1 MAVIDRASVIAQAS
15 DSSGFYIVPVGGAFL
30 IGTATI
36 GGYDAFDRVTAW
48 PAGVNFPTLWT
59 QNSVARVA
67 VGPQYSQTRISDAT
81 VWHNIA
87 GLAYTGMG
95 PMQGS
100 YWPADDSWSKTYA
113 ASQQLWI
120 GQPPVQTNSG
130 IDRIVFD
137 ASGIAVSPLP
147 QPNAAATLQ

>member
-1 MAVIDRASVIAQAS
+1 MAVIDRSPVVAQAS
-15 DSSGFYIVPVGGAFL
+15 DSSGFYTIPVGPAFL

-36 GGYDAFDRVTAW
+36 SGYDAFDRVTAS
-48 PAGVNFPTLWT
+48 PTGANLPTLWT
-59 QNSVARVA
+59 QYAVARVT
-67 VGPQYSQTRISDAT
+67 VGPQYLQTRISDAT
-81 VWHNIA
+81 VWHNIG
-87 GLAYTGMG
+87 GLAFAAMG

-100 YWPADDSWSKTYA
+100 YWPADDSWNKTYA
-113 ASQQLWI
+113 ASQQLWV

-137 ASGIAVSPLP
+137 VPGIAASPVP